1 HRTGSRA
8 LPSLLRVTRSAT
20 SEHLAGLL
28 GSSPIPKSLVA
39 SCVRLQ
45 LRPLSS
51 TGITRLPRSYGP
63 LRHPSRPSLTLTS
76 RRLIQLRSPL
86 GFPVLPLVPC
96 LHAVATTPAGPMDLF
111 ARAVPSAAAFPGN
124 VTGRLPR

>member
-1 HRTGSRA
+1 
-8 LPSLLRVTRSAT
+8 
-20 SEHLAGLL
+20 

-86 GFPVLPLVPC
+86 GFPVLPLVPVAC
-96 LHAVATTPAGPMDLF
+96 MPSPLPRRARWTCSLVLFHRPPVATGWNEPAPGRDFHPLWT
-111 ARAVPSAAAFPGN
+111 SAFPRR
-124 VTGRLPR
+124 THSQCL